1 MTPFLTSESLGT
13 RTSKGSGS
21 IPWKLY
27 GTAWLNFN
35 LLVRT
40 SFQMC
45 RSQSWDMVWKRQPA
59 HKIHHVISWK
69 KKSRFSDIL
78 AVIWAHVTSSDQQN
92 VMNFFQAKPGKDSQ
106 NARMFKMHECSRH
119 EALEWPS
126 AGFLSDCGC
135 NLPLNCIKLSW
146 VRKRNTFKGF
156 KLLIVEV

>member
-1 MTPFLTSESLGT
+1 MSLPDSIVTPFLTSESLGT

-69 KKSRFSDIL
+69 KKKNPGFQTFWQLFGPMWLVLTNRMSWISSRPNQEKTL
-78 AVIWAHVTSSDQQN
+78 
-92 VMNFFQAKPGKDSQ
+92 
-106 NARMFKMHECSRH
+106 KMHECSKCTNVPDMKH
-119 EALEWPS
+119 W
-126 AGFLSDCGC
+126 SDLQQG
-135 NLPLNCIKLSW
+135 SW
-146 VRKRNTFKGF
+146 ATVDVTFH
-156 KLLIVEV
+156 